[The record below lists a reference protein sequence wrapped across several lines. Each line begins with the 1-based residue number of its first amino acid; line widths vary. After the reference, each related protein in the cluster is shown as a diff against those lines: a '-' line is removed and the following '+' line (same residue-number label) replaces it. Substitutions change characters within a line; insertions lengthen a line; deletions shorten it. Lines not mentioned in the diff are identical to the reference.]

1 MATVKDIA
9 RLAGV
14 SPTTVSWALNG
25 KRVSEESLRKVL
37 EAARELNYHPK
48 MSARSLRAGKVF
60 SIGFYIVNPSLD
72 PRLNGYLF
80 PMLAG
85 ISKVLAEDNYAMQFD
100 IVTPDKLDM
109 LAKKAL
115 EHSVDGMLVLPQ
127 FSGVTERLLK
137 ELPEKFPVV
146 YMQQDPAASPDH
158 CVVIDQAAGVELA
171 IRHLYD
177 LGHRAIGVI
186 AGPAE
191 HVDNV
196 LRLRAV
202 QAVFRDLGLSW
213 REEWVAHGQFDMES
227 GEVGMRRILEAPDRP
242 TAVFCFNDYMAI
254 GALRAAASAGL
265 RVPDDIS
272 ILGFDDTD
280 VAEASTPAL
289 TTIQQPVFQQ
299 GQQAAAMLMRL
310 IKGEEL
316 PKQVERIRPVV
327 IERSSA
333 ERKRA

>member
-25 KRVSEESLRKVL
+25 KRVSEESLRRVL

-100 IVTPDKLDM
+100 IIMPDKLD
-109 LAKKAL
+109 LLVKKAL
-115 EHSVDGMLVLPQ
+115 EHSVDGMLILPQ
-127 FSGVTERLLK
+127 FQGVTEQLLK
-137 ELPEKFPVV
+137 DLPDKFPVV
-146 YMQQDPAASPDH
+146 YMQQDPGADPEH
-158 CVVIDQAAGVELA
+158 CVVIDQAAGVDLA
-171 IRHLYD
+171 IRRLYQ
-177 LGHRAIGVI
+177 LGHRDIGI
-186 AGPAE
+186 ITGPEE
-191 HVDNV
+191 HVDNQ
-196 LRLRAV
+196 LRLAAARR
-202 QAVFRDLGLSW
+202 VFADLGLTW
-213 REEWVAHGQFDMES
+213 REAWVAHGQFDMES
-227 GEVGMRRILEAPDRP
+227 GEAGMRRILQANPRP

-254 GALRAAASAGL
+254 GALRAAAAAGL
-265 RVPDDIS
+265 SVPEDVS

-299 GQQAAAMLMRL
+299 GQQAAAMLMQL
-310 IKGEEL
+310 IKGEAAAA
-316 PKQVERIRPVV
+316 KVERIQPAV
-327 IERSSA
+327 IERSSV
-333 ERKRA
+333 ERRPS

>member
-25 KRVSEESLRKVL
+25 KRVSEESLRRVL

-85 ISKVLAEDNYAMQFD
+85 ISKVLADDNYAMQFD
-100 IVTPDKLDM
+100 IITPDKLDI

-115 EHSVDGMLVLPQ
+115 EHSVDGMLILPQ
-127 FSGVTERLLK
+127 FSGVTERLLE
-137 ELPEKFPVV
+137 ELPDKFPVV
-146 YMQQDPAASPDH
+146 YMQQDPAASPEH
-158 CVVIDQAAGVELA
+158 CVVIDQAKGVELA

-177 LGHRAIGVI
+177 LGHRQIGVI
-186 AGPAE
+186 AGPKE

-196 LRLRAV
+196 LRLRAARGCSRRWGWRGGMNGCIRASSIWR
-202 QAVFRDLGLSW
+202 AVRRACAGFWTAGAADGL
-213 REEWVAHGQFDMES
+213 
-227 GEVGMRRILEAPDRP
+227 
-242 TAVFCFNDYMAI
+242 FCFNDYMAI
-254 GALRAAASAGL
+254 GALRAAAEAGL
-265 RVPDDIS
+265 KVPDEMS

-280 VAEASTPAL
+280 VAEAT
-289 TTIQQPVFQQ
+289 
-299 GQQAAAMLMRL
+299 R
-310 IKGEEL
+310 
-316 PKQVERIRPVV
+316 RR
-327 IERSSA
+327 
-333 ERKRA
+333 